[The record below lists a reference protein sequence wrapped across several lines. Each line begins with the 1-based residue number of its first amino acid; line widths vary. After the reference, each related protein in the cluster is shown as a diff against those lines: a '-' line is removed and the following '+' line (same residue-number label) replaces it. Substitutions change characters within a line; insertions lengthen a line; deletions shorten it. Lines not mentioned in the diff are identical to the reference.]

1 MIDSSLLDTPEQQ
14 CEWIRTTFIDQSQK
28 LIQCGFTLVA
38 YMVMGQGIETMGA
51 FLDKKPFKAK
61 GQSVERFSLAL
72 KKMFPPRYS
81 EFNNRDFLYR
91 NLRSNL
97 THLSVG
103 SPYLFLGTEKDGM
116 RHLWVENKKT
126 SLVLECFFEDYKN
139 AWENL
144 ISMINDGKI
153 KIKPL
158 VKE

>member
-1 MIDSSLLDTPEQQ
+1 MIDSSLLNTSEEQCQ
-14 CEWIRTTFIDQSQK
+14 WIRSTFIEQTEK
-28 LIQCGFTLVA
+28 LIQSGFTTIA
-38 YMVMGQGIETMGA
+38 YMVIGQGIETMGA

-72 KKMFPPRYS
+72 KKMFPERYS

-103 SPYLFLGTEKDGM
+103 SPYLFLGTEKDGVK
-116 RHLWVENKKT
+116 HLWVENKKT
-126 SLVLECFFEDYKN
+126 SLVLERFFQDYKN
-139 AWENL
+139 AWES
-144 ISMINDGKI
+144 IITYICEGKI
-153 KIKPL
+153 KVKPL

>member
-1 MIDSSLLDTPEQQ
+1 MIDSSLLNTPEQQ
-14 CEWIRTTFIDQSQK
+14 CQWIQSTFIDQSEK
-28 LIQCGFTLVA
+28 LIECGFTLVA
-38 YMVMGQGIETMGA
+38 YMVIGQGVETMGA

-72 KKMFPPRYS
+72 KKMFPARYS

-103 SPYLFLGTEKDGM
+103 SPYLFLGTEKDGVK
-116 RHLWVENKKT
+116 HLWVENKKT
-126 SLVLECFFEDYKN
+126 SLVLERLFADYKK
-139 AWENL
+139 AWQD
-144 ISMINDGKI
+144 IITMINEGKL